1 MNKQLQ
7 KNSPVMLELQQNIR
21 LHWLLLLIAVILLLS
36 LTKSL
41 SDSSD
46 EFAAE
51 VQNKLQMLGRLQR
64 AADDEVPDSV
74 MQSVRESVE
83 TIKQTIPVAQSV
95 SVAEAEALSAVSKLT
110 TEFISDGRASLVGSS
125 ELNFGT
131 SRFWQVRV
139 EYQGKMSQRNLSGLL
154 AIMDGSKPAL
164 RIISLR
170 YRPGRSD
177 SITVVL
183 DFLYRNAKE

>member
-1 MNKQLQ
+1 
-7 KNSPVMLELQQNIR
+7 MLELQQNTR

-41 SDSSD
+41 SDSSE
-46 EFAAE
+46 EFASD
-51 VQNKLQMLGRLQR
+51 VQTKLQMLGRLQR
-64 AADDEVPDSV
+64 AADDEVPDTV
-74 MQSVRESVE
+74 MQEAIESVE
-83 TIKQTIPVAQSV
+83 NIKQTIPVAQSV

-110 TEFISDGRASLVGSS
+110 NDFITEGRASLVGSS
-125 ELNFGT
+125 ELNFGS

-139 EYQGKMSQRNLSGLL
+139 EYQGKMSQRSLFGLL
-154 AIMDGSKPAL
+154 TIMDGSKPAF
-164 RIISLR
+164 RVISFR

-183 DFLYRNAKE
+183 DFLYRNAQE